1 MQPCRNNRAVFVRL
15 SQRIISNGSSSAFVL
30 TVAGAAATLV
40 VVRQQALDRNSYST
54 SNAELCATE
63 ATTRCNNSAVK
74 NTKYNLYQYSTTGRY
89 QSSKLW
95 SGTTMATTRR
105 QPRATALNVCG
116 RTEQLSVSRVR
127 NDGVTPRITACS
139 SSSQECETLAALDE
153 QQSQLSNHVESWTR
167 AAYWAWWSYSPSELE
182 ARHCPHESSATTTD
196 TDTTTATTTLHSSD
210 STALRVP
217 WASGT
222 CRLLY
227 AQETSA
233 PWMPAHFLVVAV
245 NEDDQNQ
252 VPDDDDDDALHVLL
266 VIRGTSSWAELLWTA
281 LLGTCGSYGEEC
293 PPRHIEVT
301 EPFVYNGMVHGRVHS
316 YFMECG
322 RALVQ
327 LHHDRL
333 VQLCRALGKTHVRIT
348 CVGHSLGG
356 AVAVT
361 AGLEWNQKMHDVASR
376 GGNDSRDGAALPRI
390 CVDQVIALGCPPC
403 LSPNVAQ
410 ACADFVTTLI
420 HQDDMVPRWN
430 MTAVAE
436 LVPQLL
442 SAAIVSVDNDPLSL
456 LLAALAWGTN
466 MEDIDPASP
475 WPSVSAAPSAPARLL
490 LLLQWMNQQSKVL
503 LDHPQQDIE
512 AVLLP
517 PGRCIQL
524 QSSDPTDG
532 STTVVSARRVPN
544 SYYVQIRLSP
554 SMLTG
559 T

>member
-1 MQPCRNNRAVFVRL
+1 
-15 SQRIISNGSSSAFVL
+15 
-30 TVAGAAATLV
+30 
-40 VVRQQALDRNSYST
+40 
-54 SNAELCATE
+54 
-63 ATTRCNNSAVK
+63 
-74 NTKYNLYQYSTTGRY
+74 
-89 QSSKLW
+89 
-95 SGTTMATTRR
+95 
-105 QPRATALNVCG
+105 
-116 RTEQLSVSRVR
+116 
-127 NDGVTPRITACS
+127 
-139 SSSQECETLAALDE
+139 
-153 QQSQLSNHVESWTR
+153 
-167 AAYWAWWSYSPSELE
+167 
-182 ARHCPHESSATTTD
+182 
-196 TDTTTATTTLHSSD
+196 
-210 STALRVP
+210 
-217 WASGT
+217 
-222 CRLLY
+222 
-227 AQETSA
+227 
-233 PWMPAHFLVVAV
+233 
-245 NEDDQNQ
+245 
-252 VPDDDDDDALHVLL
+252 
-266 VIRGTSSWAELLWTA
+266 
-281 LLGTCGSYGEEC
+281 
-293 PPRHIEVT
+293 
-301 EPFVYNGMVHGRVHS
+301 
-316 YFMECG
+316 
-322 RALVQ
+322 
-327 LHHDRL
+327 
-333 VQLCRALGKTHVRIT
+333 
-348 CVGHSLGG
+348 
-356 AVAVT
+356 
-361 AGLEWNQKMHDVASR
+361 
-376 GGNDSRDGAALPRI
+376 
-390 CVDQVIALGCPPC
+390 
-403 LSPNVAQ
+403 VAQ